1 MFWCFILC
9 SMLTLSI
16 YTLWNSLSLN
26 ADNPTILYINTKT
39 GIFWGK
45 TFPTITFCN
54 FNHISKKKLNELLI
68 KDFSSDIA
76 DQIRPLIPYVLY
88 SSLPVNAT
96 PAAYR
101 SLHMLLTSANY
112 THSDFLQKISPDCE
126 SQLVRC
132 KIRDQIYNCNV
143 LFQRVQTQHGFCCA
157 FNYDAVIN
165 RNQTTEELSIHSNRF
180 GYRWGLTVLLDPQ
193 VEDYYASRNKFAGYQ
208 IYTSTGNDFISIN
221 MPNQMVFPGDEIHIH
236 AAQHITEATTLLKN
250 QDLHWRRCYLPNERK
265 LLAFPEYTQQNCFAE
280 CRSKKVWRI
289 CGCVPPLW
297 PRAQNWTVCSLMQ
310 ASCVMA
316 QIDTLLRTIYP
327 SDKDYKTDLKAER
340 YICDCYPECEY
351 CIHRADFD
359 GMTLDRNYS
368 INNMDLYRGIE
379 LKNHLVVHTFYA
391 DMSGNYMRLD
401 VQYHWQNY
409 FGLFGGITSL
419 YMGIS
424 FISCFEI
431 VFFLLVRPMGHLL
444 TRITKRRQAM
454 KKQVKLKK
462 MHTVM
467 RK

>member
-1 MFWCFILC
+1 
-9 SMLTLSI
+9 
-16 YTLWNSLSLN
+16 
-26 ADNPTILYINTKT
+26 
-39 GIFWGK
+39 
-45 TFPTITFCN
+45 
-54 FNHISKKKLNELLI
+54 
-68 KDFSSDIA
+68 
-76 DQIRPLIPYVLY
+76 
-88 SSLPVNAT
+88 
-96 PAAYR
+96 
-101 SLHMLLTSANY
+101 MLLTSANY

-316 QIDTLLRTIYP
+316 QIG
-327 SDKDYKTDLKAER
+327 K
-340 YICDCYPECEY
+340 
-351 CIHRADFD
+351 
-359 GMTLDRNYS
+359 
-368 INNMDLYRGIE
+368 IN
-379 LKNHLVVHTFYA
+379 
-391 DMSGNYMRLD
+391 
-401 VQYHWQNY
+401 
-409 FGLFGGITSL
+409 GLF
-419 YMGIS
+419 
-424 FISCFEI
+424 
-431 VFFLLVRPMGHLL
+431 FFLH
-444 TRITKRRQAM
+444 
-454 KKQVKLKK
+454 
-462 MHTVM
+462 
-467 RK
+467 RKN